1 MPLRT
6 LLIGWMM
13 VSGLL
18 LAFPSPANAQ
28 PSEAQRHFEAGNE
41 HYMQGDYQ
49 AAVGAYR
56 AALETGYTSG
66 ALYYNLG
73 NAYFRSANLGL
84 AILYYEKARRLL
96 PTHTKLLHSLDVA
109 RSAANAPPL
118 PVSRGW
124 ASFVASVNPWTSLLL
139 GLLVYG
145 SSVGWLVYRYWHG
158 APSAVRRLDGALMS
172 AGLALIGLAL
182 VTSYAQSLDRR
193 TVVIAQTAPLY
204 TRPMDDQAARD
215 TTLSAGAVLRL
226 QRRQPNW
233 SEVELSSGRAG
244 WMRTDAL
251 ADV

>member
-1 MPLRT
+1 
-6 LLIGWMM
+6 MM
-13 VSGLL
+13 AGGLL
-18 LAFPSPANAQ
+18 LAFPSPTKAQ
-28 PSEAQRHFEAGNE
+28 PSEAQHHFEAGNG
-41 HYMQGDYQ
+41 HYVQGDYQ

-56 AALETGYTSG
+56 AALGTGYASG

-73 NAYFRSANLGL
+73 NAYFRSDSLGP

-96 PTHTKLLHSLDVA
+96 PNDAKLLHSLDVA
-109 RSAANAPPL
+109 RSAANAPPP

-124 ASFVASVNPWTSLLL
+124 SSFVASVNPGISFLL

-145 SSVGWLVYRYWHG
+145 GSVGWLVYRYWHG
-158 APSAVRRLDGALMS
+158 AVSTVRRLDGAPMI

-182 VTSYAQSLDRR
+182 VASYAQTLDHRA
-193 TVVIAQTAPLY
+193 VVIAQKAPLY
-204 TRPMDDQAARD
+204 TRPMEDQAARD